1 MNNGGLFGRISQ
13 RIEEV
18 EEKNQPITMSDIL
31 NLPDDQ
37 LALMRQVLRASVP
50 IKPEDLV
57 VALDWNMA
65 RVTQVMGSLSFAGM
79 IELVE
84 GTVRVAPMQ
93 KRARSTPG
101 GMWSLLEDL

>member
-1 MNNGGLFGRISQ
+1 L
-13 RIEEV
+13 
-18 EEKNQPITMSDIL
+18 
-31 NLPDDQ
+31 
-37 LALMRQVLRASVP
+37 
-50 IKPEDLV
+50 
-57 VALDWNMA
+57 NMA